1 LFQAFIITD
10 EDYLNGL
17 GDLTGE
23 LMRYAI
29 NSIGAGHHD
38 TAISV
43 CHFMQEIYKGQ
54 WQDDI
59 LNKLWQTV
67 FYNDDFTSQ
76 NLMSLVLRRRE
87 S

>member
-1 LFQAFIITD
+1 MFLYDNSLRFISFQAFIITD

-54 WQDDI
+54 WKD
-59 LNKLWQTV
+59 
-67 FYNDDFTSQ
+67 
-76 NLMSLVLRRRE
+76 
-87 S
+87 